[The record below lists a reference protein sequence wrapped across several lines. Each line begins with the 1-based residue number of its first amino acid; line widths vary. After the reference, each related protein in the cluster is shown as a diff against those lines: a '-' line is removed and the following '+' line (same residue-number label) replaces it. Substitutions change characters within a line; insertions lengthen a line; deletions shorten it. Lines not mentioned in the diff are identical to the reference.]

1 MQALVSR
8 FSRQLLISEIG
19 LSGQTKISKTS
30 VLIVGSGG
38 LGAPASMY
46 LVGAGIGKLG
56 IVDHDFVTISNLH
69 RQVIHAETRVGMS
82 KVESAKIFLSQ
93 LNSTSQI
100 ETHDTLLS
108 TSNAMAIIEPY
119 DIVLD
124 CTDNVMTRYLINDA
138 CVLLKKPLVSASAL
152 KFEGH
157 LTVYNFGPEG
167 PCYRCLFPEAPP
179 ASSVANCNEAGIVGP
194 VTGILGS
201 LQALEALKIILG
213 NMEVLSG
220 KMVIF
225 DGTSSTFRNVKLRNR
240 SAKCELCGDSPSIT
254 KLLDDYGTFCGI
266 GHQPNDDPSIA
277 VVAGDEF
284 RISCEDYKNEI
295 LDQDIEHLLID
306 VREENQF
313 NICHL
318 DEAVNI
324 PFSQLP
330 QRVHEIPRDWP
341 LYLIC
346 RFGITSQKALVI
358 LQQNGFKNI
367 KDIRGGI
374 TEWSRKIDPS
384 IPIY

>member
-1 MQALVSR
+1 
-8 FSRQLLISEIG
+8 
-19 LSGQTKISKTS
+19 
-30 VLIVGSGG
+30 
-38 LGAPASMY
+38 
-46 LVGAGIGKLG
+46 
-56 IVDHDFVTISNLH
+56 
-69 RQVIHAETRVGMS
+69 
-82 KVESAKIFLSQ
+82 
-93 LNSTSQI
+93 
-100 ETHDTLLS
+100 
-108 TSNAMAIIEPY
+108 
-119 DIVLD
+119 
-124 CTDNVMTRYLINDA
+124 
-138 CVLLKKPLVSASAL
+138 
-152 KFEGH
+152 
-157 LTVYNFGPEG
+157 
-167 PCYRCLFPEAPP
+167 
-179 ASSVANCNEAGIVGP
+179 
-194 VTGILGS
+194 
-201 LQALEALKIILG
+201 
-213 NMEVLSG
+213 MEVLSG